1 MIADTSTP
9 SASRRAG
16 LADPWA
22 WLCAFA
28 PLVLF
33 AGTRGAARGEPVAE
47 DFDFLRRAL
56 LEPHTWW
63 DGGGSLSF
71 WRPVSHQLYYD
82 VLGRLMLTHPLA
94 VSALHGVLLAVATV
108 LLYRLLRGPLGSP
121 LAAAAA
127 TFPLL
132 SESTRTLVCWPSH
145 FVDLGVYL
153 FSVLALSEAA
163 ARRLP
168 TALAALLA
176 ALLCKEVAVVTAL
189 LMPFLPGF
197 ERPRRV
203 RWAIA
208 TALLLAAW
216 AAAYIAVRRHAGL
229 ELPHGLE
236 HDPAVRAIGPVSR
249 FGWALWNS
257 VRAIFSLSLR
267 PGPFDGLAAI
277 SVGLLATGVAVG
289 LRGAAARAR
298 VAATRAWMAWGAA
311 WFLLASATLTS
322 IFPLWSPNRSQFGS
336 AGFGI
341 AATALAGAVHPGLAG
356 LLTGSRLTM
365 FALAPRVPTRIS
377 PEPEER
383 GAFIDVPRLTRLQR
397 LMSTARHALLAR
409 HPTLAHGDV
418 VVFHNLPLSA
428 EYAFGGPHAVQVWY
442 RDTTL
447 RCVSFDAFK
456 KDSLLRAVALISY
469 QPPPRPAD
477 RDPRTG
483 GDPPPARGRRGVV
496 RVRLAAGAARVRRRR
511 LGATRP
517 ARRRFRG
524 RQRGSPRLRARGPRA
539 VRPGRIRGATRARDR
554 DRGRGRPLRAGAG
567 ARPPPRAGR
576 GARPARH
583 GADARSRQRGRDR
596 AARPDRRGAAGALG
610 RVLHEP

>member
-469 QPPPRPAD
+469 QPRHDPQIVILEPAAIRHQLAGVEALFASDWPRALREFDAAD
-477 RDPRTG
+477 SAQHD
-483 GDPPPARGRRGVV
+483 
-496 RVRLAAGAARVRRRR
+496 
-511 LGATRP
+511 
-517 ARRRFRG
+517 
-524 RQRGSPRLRARGPRA
+524 PRA
-539 VRPGRIRGATRARDR
+539 VVFAGDNAGRRAYALAALGQFDRAESEARRALAIATEDVGARYVLALALARRHELAAARAQLDTVLTRDPANADATALRGQIDAALPGR
-554 DRGRGRPLRAGAG
+554 
-567 ARPPPRAGR
+567 
-576 GARPARH
+576 
-583 GADARSRQRGRDR
+583 
-596 AARPDRRGAAGALG
+596 
-610 RVLHEP
+610 